1 MTGHMQGGG
10 WSRADYLPV
19 LQPGA
24 EKRPNPVMIPALPI
38 MVRNPAAPAP
48 AAGIRIRADGVIDT
62 GASVSALPLWA
73 VWYLGIA
80 VGKESTKPAFSASG
94 KFTAYGTRVGM
105 EVMHDGKWVDI
116 GVIDA
121 LAPDT
126 PLSRDPS
133 ANLPF
138 LLGRKQRLF
147 QQVQRV
153 HRRGRQGGVDTQGGG
168 RRLAIL
174 RRPASAP
181 SLLRAAAYRHPGRA
195 PAPPRVIRAPAHE
208 RGMRGQI

>member
-1 MTGHMQGGG
+1 M
-10 WSRADYLPV
+10 
-19 LQPGA
+19 
-24 EKRPNPVMIPALPI
+24 
-38 MVRNPAAPAP
+38 
-48 AAGIRIRADGVIDT
+48 IDT

-80 VGKESTKPAFSASG
+80 VGKESAKPAFSASG

-138 LLGRKQRLF
+138 LLGRNGFFNKFNACIDEADRA
-147 QQVQRV
+147 VWIR
-153 HRRGRQGGVDTQGGG
+153 
-168 RRLAIL
+168 
-174 RRPASAP
+174 
-181 SLLRAAAYRHPGRA
+181 RAADG
-195 PAPPRVIRAPAHE
+195 
-208 RGMRGQI
+208 G